1 MSRQCVEIVAL
12 SMLCATGCATKIET
26 HPLTLPLSAPTP
38 GIVVFVPQ
46 LVKITYEFKTL
57 VDGNGNVLGTAPD
70 TCVTST
76 RDELK
81 MMPDF
86 NRPMALV
93 HKPSAWA
100 STKFSVTLSDGM
112 LTGMNTES
120 DAPAKEI
127 AGAVTSLLTAATP
140 LLQPKGVTEPPP
152 SPKKPLCNA
161 APAIARLTVAKVE

>member
-1 MSRQCVEIVAL
+1 MSRKCIQVAAL

-26 HPLTLPLSAPTP
+26 HPLQLPLSAATP
-38 GIVVFVPQ
+38 GIVVFLPQ
-46 LVKITYEFKTL
+46 LVKITYEFNTL

-100 STKFSVTLSDGM
+100 STKFSVKLSDGM
-112 LTGMNTES
+112 LTDINTES
-120 DAPAKEI
+120 DASAKEI

-140 LLQPKGVTEPPP
+140 LLRSEAAEKPRPG
-152 SPKKPLCNA
+152 KPLCNA
-161 APAIARLTVAKVE
+161 GPVIARLTVAKVE